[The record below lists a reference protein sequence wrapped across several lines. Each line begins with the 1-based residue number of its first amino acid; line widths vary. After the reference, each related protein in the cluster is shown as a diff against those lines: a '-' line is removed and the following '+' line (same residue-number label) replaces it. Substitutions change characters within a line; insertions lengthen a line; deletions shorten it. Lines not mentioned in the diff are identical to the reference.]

1 MKKQIFILLMAGP
14 LFGQAPPI
22 PGLVPDPADPVDPVD
37 PPPVVV
43 LAEKPDP
50 MALAVPRGQRFEFPN
65 IDGRTAAG
73 LYYKHTGTRVLVSQ
87 AAAGAEISIVQ
98 PGPLTNMEAANLLEK
113 RLLMEG
119 IALIPSGLDEVKM
132 VMQQAPMWEG
142 PKVYG
147 NIAELPEGDEFIN
160 YVMALEY
167 LKPEEAQRAFTS
179 LVGQFGPSGK
189 VAAIPNASSLIISAN
204 TPLVR
209 MLIEL
214 KNRIDVPSAR
224 VGTKFIEVEYADV
237 EELAERLNEIFN
249 NQRQSNQSARVQR
262 TGNAPQIPGIPTNA
276 GNAAAG
282 GSGGAGE
289 DITLNILPDTR
300 TNRIFLMGRPVDLVF
315 VEGLIADFDAPSSK
329 RNFLRRKLKYLPV
342 VEFLSVAEN
351 ALERTGTVTGAGSTG
366 GASRSSSSRSS
377 TSRTTGSTSNDNRN
391 FTGNNRTGTSGTGG
405 SGGSR
410 ASLSAQNINTA
421 PESILVGKTLL
432 VADNISNSIVV
443 QGPPHHVEV
452 IEKLLDELDVPSEQI
467 AITAVFGRYDI
478 GKNRSF
484 GIDLANILSRV
495 GGDFSLAGTLRTG
508 VPSVVDPRTLG
519 DLASVIAAPNA
530 VGNGLSLY
538 GALGD
543 DFGVFVNALE
553 SNDNFTAISRPT
565 VFTTNNHEARIS
577 SGSRIA
583 VPTSTFQGGTS
594 TGFSTN
600 VEFRDIVLELVVLP
614 LVNDLNEVTLQISL
628 VRDNT
633 GENRF
638 IEGFGNVPDIDTDE
652 ISTTVTVPNRATII
666 LGGLITESDKDTH
679 SGIPILSSIPGI
691 GRLFGS
697 TDKEVDR
704 EELVI
709 MIHPSIIY
717 SNSQLEGYQDAYD
730 SKSTVAPKARGSVE
744 NSGLL
749 PSKGALIP
757 SAGNSYP
764 AAKPVRR
771 PASQPLIQPATSPG
785 QRALQNKLR
794 NTRRR

>member
-1 MKKQIFILLMAGP
+1 MKKQILILLMAGP
-14 LFGQAPPI
+14 LYGQAPPI
-22 PGLVPDPADPVDPVD
+22 PGLVPDPVDPVD

-73 LYYKHTGTRVLVSQ
+73 LYYKHTGIRVLVSQ

-119 IALIPSGLDEVKM
+119 IALIPSGPDEVKM

-147 NIAELPEGDEFIN
+147 NIEELPEGDEFIN

-262 TGNAPQIPGIPTNA
+262 TGNTPQIPGIPANA

-342 VEFLSVAEN
+342 AEFLPVAEN
-351 ALERTGTVTGAGSTG
+351 ALERTGTVTGG
-366 GASRSSSSRSS
+366 GATGSRSSSSRSS
-377 TSRTTGSTSNDNRN
+377 TSRTTGSTSSNNRN
-391 FTGNNRTGTSGTGG
+391 LTSNNRTGTTGTGG
-405 SGGSR
+405 TGGSR
-410 ASLSAQNINTA
+410 ASLNAQDITTA

-432 VADNISNSIVV
+432 VADQISNSVVV

-452 IEKLLDELDVPSEQI
+452 IEKLIDELDVPSEQI

-530 VGNGLSLY
+530 AGNGLSLY

-583 VPTSTFQGGTS
+583 VPTSTFQGGSS

-666 LGGLITESDKDTH
+666 LGGLITESDKDSH
-679 SGIPILSSIPGI
+679 SGIPVLSSIPGI

-717 SNSQLEGYQDAYD
+717 SNSQLEGYQNAYD
-730 SKSTVAPKARGSVE
+730 LKSTVAPKARGSVE

-749 PSKGALIP
+749 PSKGSLQP
-757 SAGNSYP
+757 SAGTFSP
-764 AAKPVRR
+764 AAKTVSR
-771 PASQPLIQPATSPG
+771 PRSQPLIQPATSPS

-794 NTRRR
+794 NKRRR